1 MTLRRAAIA
10 FIASALFAATAHAQD
25 ADSAIRLE
33 IVYESQSLERA
44 ISLGEPRFRP
54 VGRYTQMQLQAQN
67 VSRREAAI
75 EYKVEW
81 FDGEGFSAQSLS
93 AWQPLILTPQASAT
107 INSVGQVA
115 NARNARITFRD
126 PERTR

>member
-1 MTLRRAAIA
+1 MTSRRAAIA
-10 FIASALFAATAHAQD
+10 LICGALFSTSAHAQD
-25 ADSAIRLE
+25 ADSAVRLE
-33 IVYESQSLERA
+33 VIYESQSLERA

-54 VGRYTQMQLQAQN
+54 VGRYTQLQLQAQN
-67 VSRREAAI
+67 VSRHEAAV
-75 EYKVEW
+75 EYKIEW

-93 AWQPLILTPQASAT
+93 SWQPLILTPQASAT